1 MAAPTNA
8 VRQGSQHER
17 GSCMCSSLGDFEARK
32 ADEIYQSLR
41 QRRQHQRSEWERR
54 ERRRAETRATAK
66 V

>member
-1 MAAPTNA
+1 
-8 VRQGSQHER
+8 
-17 GSCMCSSLGDFEARK
+17 MCSSLGDFEARK